1 MTPFFDSVLQS
12 PSPVRARRALSA
24 LAMPWAFALLLAS
37 VVLLLAACGDEAE
50 ATPSPEP
57 TPAAPSSPVF
67 QTPTAVAPTVEAA
80 PTPAPQPTAT
90 AQPTPVASP
99 TLASVGSVVDRLRQN
114 AADFQYAI
122 GKQGGAMTLATVAE
136 PLTFNLA
143 IANDAYSAGVLGYVF
158 EGLTETS
165 WLTDEV
171 EPLLAES

>member
-1 MTPFFDSVLQS
+1 MTPFLDSVLQS
-12 PSPVRARRALSA
+12 PSPVRARCALSA
-24 LAMPWAFALLLAS
+24 LAMPWALALLLAS
-37 VVLLLAACGDEAE
+37 VVLLLAACGDDA
-50 ATPSPEP
+50 EP

-99 TLASVGSVVDRLRQN
+99 TPASEGSVVDRLRQN

-122 GKQGGAMTLATVAE
+122 GKHGGDMTLATVAE

-143 IANDAYSAGVLGYVF
+143 IANDAYSAGVLG
-158 EGLTETS
+158 TS
-165 WLTDEV
+165 SR
-171 EPLLAES
+171 A